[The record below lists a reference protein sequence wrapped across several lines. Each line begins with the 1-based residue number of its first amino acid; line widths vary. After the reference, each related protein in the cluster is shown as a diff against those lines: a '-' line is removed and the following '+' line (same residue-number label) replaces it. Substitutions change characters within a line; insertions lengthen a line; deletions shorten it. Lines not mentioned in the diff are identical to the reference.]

1 MSYLLSVTYSDMLWV
16 CHGNFLSFGD
26 RAGIPLPLTSPLS
39 SIGDSRLR
47 RLSEVE
53 FPLVTSPEAHSK
65 CSTTWCTY
73 CKFRAR
79 RSVLALTWHS
89 QGYQGALTPPTAQ
102 SPVSR
107 LSGHDLVA
115 ISMGMGGWVFKNNS
129 TSVKHE
135 CLSQNGVIVRA
146 RNFTCTNVCVCNM
159 RIQPENVNI
168 SQANDL
174 FTPQPAKHDKHI
186 H

>member
-1 MSYLLSVTYSDMLWV
+1 MSCLLSVTYSDMLWV

-39 SIGDSRLR
+39 SLGDSRLR

-53 FPLVTSPEAHSK
+53 FPLATSPEAHRK

-79 RSVLALTWHS
+79 RSVLALTRHS

-102 SPVSR
+102 SPVSW
-107 LSGHDLVA
+107 LSRHDLVA
-115 ISMGMGGWVFKNNS
+115 ISMGMGGWVF
-129 TSVKHE
+129 
-135 CLSQNGVIVRA
+135 QNKS
-146 RNFTCTNVCVCNM
+146 M
-159 RIQPENVNI
+159 R
-168 SQANDL
+168 
-174 FTPQPAKHDKHI
+174 AKHDA
-186 H
+186 